1 MQEIDTEAKYF
12 ISLDMGSGYWK
23 VIAKDEAQERL
34 QFFNLYRKQRWKVM
48 TMGALKTAPTFVE
61 IMVDLQKEWDTLD
74 NDIKL

>member
-1 MQEIDTEAKYF
+1 
-12 ISLDMGSGYWK
+12 
-23 VIAKDEAQERL
+23 
-34 QFFNLYRKQRWKVM
+34 M